1 MVVGEI
7 AEEKDVVVI
16 GGGPGG
22 YQAAIRAAQLG
33 RKVTLIEKENV
44 GGVCL
49 FTGCIPSK
57 LFAEAGKKR
66 SSLNSLS
73 RLGIAVR
80 EDSFDLSVLQSTKQK
95 VIAQLQSGIEKLIH
109 ENRIERIKGS
119 AYFLAN
125 DRIGVESGHTF
136 SIFRFSSAIIAA
148 GCSIA
153 GTKESEDHRLLDYES
168 IYALQEVPKHLAV
181 IGDDYLALEAASS
194 FQQLGAKV
202 TLVVEKEDFHFEA
215 SINKELKRI
224 FKKRNIKMHFNQKV
238 QQIDSNEEEIKIVL
252 EGEDGQTSSLLASHM
267 VKAASREPNSFHL
280 GADRL
285 KMKTGKNGHILIND
299 ACQTS
304 IEGIYAVGDIT
315 EGPAL
320 AVKAIKQGKVAAEVI
335 AGCSAEYDGR
345 FLPLILHTN
354 PPVSSCGLT
363 EDEAKEMYKN
373 SRTASFPLAALGISA
388 VTGNREGMVTVIIDE
403 ATDVLLGLHAI
414 GEGAVELA
422 ASSVLA
428 LEMAGRTEDLT
439 FGLYAHPSVSEGL
452 LEAVEALTGKSIHLA
467 AGQSK
472 INV

>member
-33 RKVTLIEKENV
+33 RRVTLIEKENV
-44 GGVCL
+44 GGICL
-49 FTGCIPSK
+49 FTGCMPSK

-66 SSLNSLS
+66 NSLLSFS
-73 RLGIAVR
+73 RLGIEVSEA
-80 EDSFDLSVLQSTKQK
+80 SFNLSVLQNTKQK

-119 AYFLAN
+119 AYFLSK

-136 SIFRFSSAIIAA
+136 SIYRFSSAIIAA
-148 GCSIA
+148 GCSKT
-153 GTKESEDHRLLDYES
+153 GTKETEDHRLLDYES
-168 IYALQEVPKHLAV
+168 VYALQEIPKHLAV
-181 IGDDYLALEAASS
+181 IGNDYLALEAASS

-202 TLVVEKEDFHFEA
+202 TLIVEKKDFQFEA

-224 FKKRNIKMHFNQKV
+224 FKKRNIKMHFNQEVKQV
-238 QQIDSNEEEIKIVL
+238 DTNEEEIKIVL
-252 EGEDGQTSSLLASHM
+252 EGEDGQSSTLTASHM
-267 VKAASREPNSFHL
+267 VKAAPRKPNSFQL

-285 KMKTGKNGHILIND
+285 KMKTGKDGHILINP

-335 AGCSAEYDGR
+335 AGCSSEYDDR
-345 FLPLILHTN
+345 FMPVIVHTN
-354 PPVSSCGLT
+354 PPVSSCGMT
-363 EDEAKEMYKN
+363 VEEAEKIYKN
-373 SRTASFPLAALGISA
+373 IRTASFPLAALGIAA
-388 VTGNREGMVTVIIDE
+388 VTGSREGMVTVLIDE
-403 ATDVLLGLHAI
+403 DSDVLLGIHTI

-452 LEAVEALTGKSIHLA
+452 LEAVEALTGKAIHLA
-467 AGQSK
+467 AGHSK